1 MATVAGGSAGDSPA
15 PLVSQSGDEQG
26 HQAGSS
32 EIVEQAKLVV
42 SARYGL
48 LLDEAFA
55 MLCGLA
61 RSQRCSV
68 EEFADSVVRGGGRLD
83 GDLRGG
89 FGGSLVS
96 GGNESETTSR
106 SSELLIEA
114 PSAATAFVLA
124 ESLADY
130 DAQLVVEGGVWRV
143 AVDRCGSFSEGVP
156 GALSR
161 ARQSLAACGLTAAN
175 MTLNGESYLLDCS
188 TDGVSH

>member
-1 MATVAGGSAGDSPA
+1 MATVARGSAGDSSA
-15 PLVSQSGDEQG
+15 PLVSQSGGEQG
-26 HQAGSS
+26 QQAGSS
-32 EIVEQAKLVV
+32 EIVEQAKLVM

-48 LLDEAFA
+48 LLEEAFE

-68 EEFADSVVRGGGRLD
+68 EEFADSVVRSGGRLD

-89 FGGSLVS
+89 SGGGLVS
-96 GGNESETTSR
+96 GENGSGTTSR

-114 PSAATAFVLA
+114 PSAGTAFVLA

-130 DAQLVVEGGVWRV
+130 GAEAVVEGGVWRV
-143 AVDRCGSFSEGVP
+143 AVDRCSSFSEGVP

-161 ARQSLAACGLTAAN
+161 ARESLAACGLTAAN

-188 TDGVSH
+188 TDGASH